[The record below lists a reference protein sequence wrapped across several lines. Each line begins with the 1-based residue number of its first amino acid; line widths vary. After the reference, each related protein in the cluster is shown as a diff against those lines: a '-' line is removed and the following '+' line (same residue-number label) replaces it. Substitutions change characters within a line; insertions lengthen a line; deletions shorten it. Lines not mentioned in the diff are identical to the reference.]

1 MNNTSNGVLI
11 RGSRRY
17 FIFFIFSIIL
27 IFLTSL
33 GTFEVIKRT
42 DLLKLEK
49 VKILG
54 DSDELNFHIEQD
66 LDDFYGINLYKLD
79 LESIRDTLKKDY
91 PIVKDMKINRRIL
104 NKLKVSYN
112 LENPFAIVNF
122 SDGKNFYVTKELKIL
137 ERVNYGYLQKS
148 LPVITSKLNSREYQ
162 IGTTIQDSTTQVIT
176 DYLSHVLEV
185 RPDFQDK
192 ISDVFMRNNKVY
204 FREIFRGNVVYLGN
218 DNINEKIDLF
228 MSHFSSFASG
238 LYIDVSYK
246 NQIVTSKADF

>member
-162 IGTTIQDSTTQVIT
+162 IGTTIKDSTTQVIT

>member
-104 NKLKVSYN
+104 NKLKVSYH

>member
-1 MNNTSNGVLI
+1 MNNPSNEVLI

-17 FIFFIFSIIL
+17 FLYFLFSLVL

-49 VKILG
+49 VAIVG
-54 DSDELNFHIEQD
+54 DSEELNFHIEQD
-66 LDDFYGINLYKLD
+66 LREYYGINLYKLD
-79 LESIRDTLKKDY
+79 LDSIADTLKLSY
-91 PIVKDMKINRRIL
+91 PIILNTKVNRRIL
-104 NKLKVSYN
+104 NKIKVRYW
-112 LENPFAIVNF
+112 LENPFAIINF
-122 SDGKNFYVTKELKIL
+122 TDGKNYYINRELKLL
-137 ERVNYGYLQKS
+137 ERVNYGYLQES
-148 LPVITSKLNSREYQ
+148 LPVITVKLNSRDYQ
-162 IGTTIQDSTTQVIT
+162 IGTVIQDSTTHVIA
-176 DYLSHVLEV
+176 DYLSNILTV

-192 ISDVFMRNNKVY
+192 ISDVFIKNQKVY